1 MVELPHWHVIEG
13 EGMAEFD
20 RPPAG
25 AVDVMIAT
33 PLEEHLVE
41 RIARTSPRVRVW
53 YDPGLLPTPRYPGDH
68 RGSPSFHRDG
78 AGERDWASS
87 LKQAEV
93 LFGIPGDT
101 PEGLAHA
108 MRHCPRLRWVAAT
121 AAGAGEQVAAAG
133 LSHQDLDRV
142 IVTSAAG
149 VHAGPLAEFA
159 MFGLL
164 ALTRNL
170 TQLVADKAGR
180 HWPDRL
186 EPVGELEGRTLLI
199 LGLGGIGR
207 RTAELASAF
216 GMRVLGVKRTPDGQV
231 DGVEEVH
238 PPSAL
243 PKLLPQADAVVVT
256 LPGTRETAGLLDA
269 EALDSLPRG
278 ALLVNVGR
286 GAVVDEAALV
296 ERLRSGQV
304 GGAAL
309 DVFATEP
316 LPASSPLWALD
327 NVIVSPHMAALSA
340 RENERIVELFR
351 DNLRRLIAGQ
361 PLRNRIDPDVFY

>member
-1 MVELPHWHVIEG
+1 MG
-13 EGMAEFD
+13 EFD

-25 AVDVMIAT
+25 AIDVMIAT

-53 YDPGLLPTPRYPGDH
+53 YDPGLLPTARYQGDH
-68 RGSPSFHRDG
+68 RGAPSFHRDG
-78 AGERDWASS
+78 AGQRDWATA
-87 LKQAEV
+87 LRRAEV
-93 LFGIPGDT
+93 LFGIPDDT

-108 MRHCPRLRWVAAT
+108 MRACPRLRWVATT

-133 LSHQDLDRV
+133 LTRQDLERV
-142 IVTSAAG
+142 IITSAAG
-149 VHAGPLAEFA
+149 VHAGPLAEFV

-164 ALTRNL
+164 ALTKDAARL
-170 TQLVADKAGR
+170 TRDKADR
-180 HWPDRL
+180 HWPDRR
-186 EPVGELEGRTLLI
+186 EPVAELEGRTLLI

-216 GMRVLGVKRTPDGQV
+216 GMRVLGVKRTPDGHV
-231 DGVEEVH
+231 DGVEEIH
-238 PPSAL
+238 PASAL

-256 LPGTRETAGLLDA
+256 MPGTRETAGMLDA
-269 EALDSLPRG
+269 EALDALPRG

-286 GAVVDEAALV
+286 GSVVDEGALV
-296 ERLRSGQV
+296 ERLRSGQI

-316 LPASSPLWALD
+316 LPPSSPLWELD
-327 NVIVSPHMAALSA
+327 NVIISPHMAALSA

-351 DNLRRLIAGQ
+351 DNLRRLIAGE
-361 PLRNRIDPDVFY
+361 PLRNRIDPDAFY

>member
-1 MVELPHWHVIEG
+1 
-13 EGMAEFD
+13 
-20 RPPAG
+20 
-25 AVDVMIAT
+25 
-33 PLEEHLVE
+33 
-41 RIARTSPRVRVW
+41 
-53 YDPGLLPTPRYPGDH
+53 
-68 RGSPSFHRDG
+68 
-78 AGERDWASS
+78 
-87 LKQAEV
+87 
-93 LFGIPGDT
+93 
-101 PEGLAHA
+101 
-108 MRHCPRLRWVAAT
+108 
-121 AAGAGEQVAAAG
+121 
-133 LSHQDLDRV
+133 
-142 IVTSAAG
+142 
-149 VHAGPLAEFA
+149 

-164 ALTRNL
+164 ALARNVTR
-170 TQLVADKAGR
+170 LVADKAER
-180 HWPDRL
+180 HWPDRVA
-186 EPVGELEGRTLLI
+186 PVGELEGRTLLI

-216 GMRVLGVKRTPDGQV
+216 GMRVLGVKRRPDGQV

>member
-1 MVELPHWHVIEG
+1 MCMG
-13 EGMAEFD
+13 EFD

-25 AVDVMIAT
+25 AIDVMIAT
-33 PLEEHLVE
+33 PLEEDLVE
-41 RIARTSPRVRVW
+41 RIARTHPRVRVW
-53 YDPGLLPTPRYPGDH
+53 YDPGLLPTARYPGDH
-68 RGSPSFHRDG
+68 KGSPSFRRDG
-78 AGERDWASS
+78 AGERDWATA
-87 LKQAEV
+87 LGRAEV

-101 PEGLAHA
+101 PEGLADA
-108 MRHCPRLRWVAAT
+108 LRRCPRLRWVAAT

-133 LSHQDLDRV
+133 LSRQDLERV

-164 ALTRNL
+164 ALTRDAARL
-170 TQLVADKAGR
+170 ARDKAER
-180 HWPDRL
+180 RWPERRG
-186 EPVGELEGRTLLI
+186 PVGELEGRTLLV

-216 GMRVLGVKRTPDGQV
+216 GMRVLGVKRSPGGPV
-231 DGVEEVH
+231 GGVEEVH

-243 PKLLPQADAVVVT
+243 AKLLPQADAVVVT
-256 LPGTRETAGLLDA
+256 LPATRETAGLLDA
-269 EALDSLPRG
+269 EALDALPRG

-286 GAVVDEAALV
+286 GSVVDEQALV

-351 DNLRRLIAGQ
+351 DNLRRLIAGE
-361 PLRNRIDPDVFY
+361 PLRNRINPDALY